1 MTVKSAINEIIKE
14 CQLMQQPQNTKR
26 TSKFN
31 RGWKMAA
38 YNIELS
44 CNIILGRDKYK
55 KSKKSLRNN
64 NKKTGE

>member
-14 CQLMQQPQNTKR
+14 CQQMQQPPNTKH

-31 RGWKMAA
+31 RGWKSAA

-44 CNIILGRDKYK
+44 CNVILGRDKYQ
-55 KSKKSLRNN
+55 KSLRNN
-64 NKKTGE
+64 SKKIKGE